1 MYGEVEVPY
10 LITMRIIKENNW
22 VVQSLHMIRW
32 LWGISFMYNSHL
44 VPVVVP
50 AIGASNDDYPVFPF
64 VRFLGRKC
72 IHQPETQAEQDGE
85 DWRKHVLFLCV
96 SPGWKTCTIKI
107 SPH

>member
-1 MYGEVEVPY
+1 
-10 LITMRIIKENNW
+10 
-22 VVQSLHMIRW
+22 
-32 LWGISFMYNSHL
+32 MYNSHL

-85 DWRKHVLFLCV
+85 D
-96 SPGWKTCTIKI
+96 
-107 SPH
+107 